1 MPDSSADNFA
11 SRAALYFVF
20 AAFCGSIVMGLL
32 ANLVH

>member
-1 MPDSSADNFA
+1 MSDSTVDNFA

-32 ANLVH
+32 VNLVH